1 MLPMNRTFALLSL
14 LLLLP
19 LFAAC
24 ERAPEALPDGAVIL
38 AFGDTI
44 TYGSGASAGKG
55 YPAELERLVGR
66 KVVNAGMPGETSAEG
81 VERLPRVLAEVR
93 PDLVI
98 LCHGGEDMIQELEAL
113 QLIDN
118 LKTMIR
124 LIGEADAEALM
135 IAVPPPGTYL
145 QPAAFYAQIARDMKA
160 SIEVNALSNIL
171 SRKGM
176 RGEAIYLTAEGD
188 AALAA
193 ALAKR
198 IKTVQR

>member
-1 MLPMNRTFALLSL
+1 MNRMFPLLLL

-19 LFAAC
+19 LLAAC
-24 ERAPEALPDGAVIL
+24 ERAPKPLPEGAVIL

-44 TYGSGASAGKG
+44 THGTGASAGKG

-66 KVVNAGMPGETSAEG
+66 KVVNAGLPGETSAEG

-93 PDLVI
+93 PTLVI
-98 LCHGGEDMIQELEAL
+98 LCHGGEDMIQDLDAR

-118 LKTMIR
+118 LKTMVR
-124 LIGEADAEALM
+124 LSGEADAEVLM

-160 SIEVNALSNIL
+160 SIEVNALSNL
-171 SRKGM
+171 LARKEM
-176 RGEAIYLTAEGD
+176 RAEAIYLNAEGD

>member
-1 MLPMNRTFALLSL
+1 MNRILPLLFL

-24 ERAPEALPDGAVIL
+24 ERAPKPLSEGAVIL

-44 TYGSGASAGKG
+44 THGTGASAGKG

-66 KVVNAGMPGETSAEG
+66 KVVNAGLPGETSAEG
-81 VERLPRVLAEVR
+81 VERLPRVLAEIR
-93 PDLVI
+93 PALVI
-98 LCHGGEDMIQELEAL
+98 LCHGGEDMIQELEAR

-118 LKTMIR
+118 LKTMVR
-124 LIGEADAEALM
+124 LSNEANAEVLM
-135 IAVPPPGTYL
+135 IAVPPPGAYL

-171 SRKGM
+171 SRKEM
-176 RGEAIYLTAEGD
+176 RFESIYLNAEGD

-198 IKTVQR
+198 IKTAQR